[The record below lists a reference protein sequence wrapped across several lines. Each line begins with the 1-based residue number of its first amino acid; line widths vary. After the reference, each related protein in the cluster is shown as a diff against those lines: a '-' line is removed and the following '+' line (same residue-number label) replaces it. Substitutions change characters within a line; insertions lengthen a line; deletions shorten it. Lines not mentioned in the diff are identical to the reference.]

1 MNTAST
7 ASNNVRE
14 TAKDARD
21 GLREVK
27 KAANEASGDIQSDL
41 QALRDDFARLAEQ
54 VTEILSD
61 KGSAAWKR
69 ARSSVDD
76 VMAGAQDKGRE
87 AAGAVRDVSD
97 NFVEAIDESIA
108 SRPYTTLAIV
118 AALGFLFGA
127 TWRALID
134 HGVDNWLALDREP
147 NVQKLD
153 ARRGA
158 LGSIAKPGS
167 PRHLLPGFALSRWP
181 PSPHSRFCVSPATTG
196 WRCRWVAFMPD
207 SSWPAF
213 LCWLPSSA

>member
-41 QALRDDFARLAEQ
+41 EALRDDFARLAEQ

-76 VMAGAQDKGRE
+76 VVAGAQDKGRE
-87 AAGAVRDVSD
+87 AAGAVREVSD
-97 NFVEAIDESIA
+97 NFVEAIDESIS

-127 TWRALID
+127 TWKR
-134 HGVDNWLALDREP
+134 
-147 NVQKLD
+147 
-153 ARRGA
+153 
-158 LGSIAKPGS
+158 
-167 PRHLLPGFALSRWP
+167 
-181 PSPHSRFCVSPATTG
+181 
-196 WRCRWVAFMPD
+196 
-207 SSWPAF
+207 
-213 LCWLPSSA
+213 